1 MSMGGVRPET
11 LYMPPSTTAS
21 ASGGGVPPNMAYMP
35 QTLPNPTTSQP
46 TTSPQIPTPAAQPVA
61 AGGVA
66 PQPQPA
72 PVDANVAPA
81 DNPANDQQPQAV
93 ARRFPNIIQEEQESR
108 DWLDILYAFCRLT
121 ILLTL
126 VYFYSSPIRCLIVIF
141 VGIAIYMYHIGM
153 FRQQQQRQQDQ
164 AQQAAQAQP
173 AAAAVPAA
181 NQNGDNNNN
190 INAAENENDNA
201 PATGTEAQP
210 LLDTASTAS
219 QNNRNVTALVR
230 TFVVSFLSSL
240 IPEAPAL

>member
-35 QTLPNPTTSQP
+35 QTLPNPTASQT
-46 TTSPQIPTPAAQPVA
+46 TTSPQIPSPAAQPVA
-61 AGGVA
+61 AAGVA
-66 PQPQPA
+66 PQPA
-72 PVDANVAPA
+72 PVDGAAAGAVA

-164 AQQAAQAQP
+164 AQQAAAQQAQP
-173 AAAAVPAA
+173 AAPA

-190 INAAENENDNA
+190 INAAENENGNA
-201 PATGTEAQP
+201 PAAGTEDQP
-210 LLDTASTAS
+210 LLDAASNAS
-219 QNNRNVTALVR
+219 QSNRNMTALVR